1 MQVHQ
6 CGSQTTGR
14 RHPAKSQN
22 WVGACDQCQM
32 RLLRE
37 VFDEEI
43 DLFVAFGR
51 ADDFEVID
59 EDQMGPVISTRL

>member
-1 MQVHQ
+1 
-6 CGSQTTGR
+6 
-14 RHPAKSQN
+14 
-22 WVGACDQCQM
+22 M